1 MAYDA
6 KPQPNL
12 DGLGIFFI
20 IWTFIWTFIVIGG
33 MVFLWRR
40 RDMPMLRIR
49 DLPLTFVAIMMLH
62 LYWGAIQT
70 GYVYFPL
77 FTPEGEYWIMSLY
90 FPIGIAL
97 FHASNSRFLHVAK
110 QQKELFASDEKVY
123 SRPRARRDS
132 WLGKFQAL
140 DYTKKILVTIGFGM
154 TIQVCVHPPSR
165 HYVDMTNMN
174 SSSSQSSC
182 GASPGSSITA
192 GVSSALKSI
201 RVPRSTKSLRLAK
214 VGNGKHTPLINGF

>member
-1 MAYDA
+1 MAYSSM
-6 KPQPNL
+6 PEPNL
-12 DGLGIFFI
+12 DGLGIFWI
-20 IWTFIWTFIVIGG
+20 VWTFIWTFIVVSG
-33 MVFLWRR
+33 MAFLWRH

-49 DLPLTFVAIMMLH
+49 DLPLTFVAIIMLH
-62 LYWGAIQT
+62 IYWGAVQT

-77 FTPEGEYWIMSLY
+77 FTPGGEYWIMSIY

-110 QQKELFASDEKVY
+110 HQKELFASDENTY

-140 DYTKKILVTIGFGM
+140 GYTKKILVTIGLGM
-154 TIQVCVHPPSR
+154 IVQVCIHLYSR
-165 HYVDMTNMN
+165 HLVYQINMD

-182 GASPGSSITA
+182 GASPRSSIPA
-192 GVSSALKSI
+192 GVLQVLKSI
-201 RVPRSTKSLRLAK
+201 RVLRSTKSLRWAK
-214 VGNGKHTPLINGF
+214 VGNGKHTLLH